1 MGQGKVNVKSSQS
14 RSKIRCME
22 NHTKPTS
29 RMDQDHVILCMG
41 ANNLWLHK
49 NSDEIAKSTAQL
61 VLKTK
66 LRDVFISCITAKNDQ
81 YCKFSI
87 CVKREPENLCLENN
101 LDLIHHESTSK
112 LVNGW
117 ELCLS
122 KRDIRILFNSFT
134 EAMLYPISYSSSFY
148 SIVLIMDII
157 GKLIIALMNII
168 LNLLKASE
176 MCKTLKLSVCK
187 TWSELS
193 FVI

>member
-29 RMDQDHVILCMG
+29 RMDQDHIILCMG
-41 ANNLWLHK
+41 ANNLRLHK
-49 NSDEIAKSTAQL
+49 NSELVLKTVQL

-66 LRDVFISCITAKNDQ
+66 LCDVFISCITAKNDRH
-81 YCKFSI
+81 CKFSI

-112 LVNGW
+112 LVNRW

-122 KRDIRILFNSFT
+122 KRDIKILFNSFT
-134 EAMLYPISYSSSFY
+134 EAMLYPISYSNSFY
-148 SIVLIMDII
+148 SIVLIMDLI
-157 GKLIIALMNII
+157 GKLIITLMNII

>member
-22 NHTKPTS
+22 NHTKPTL
-29 RMDQDHVILCMG
+29 RMDQDHIILCMG
-41 ANNLWLHK
+41 ANNLRLHK
-49 NSDEIAKSTAQL
+49 NSELVLKTVQL

-81 YCKFSI
+81 HCKFSI

-122 KRDIRILFNSFT
+122 KRDIKILFNSFT
-134 EAMLYPISYSSSFY
+134 EAMLYPISYSNSFY
-148 SIVLIMDII
+148 SIVLIMDLI
-157 GKLIIALMNII
+157 GKLIITVMNII

-176 MCKTLKLSVCK
+176 ICKTLKLSVCK